1 MIKFFNY
8 KTTDISGIFE
18 GFTILSEEELND
30 RIQNANR
37 NSLPVFGG
45 LELVVDSKLKYF
57 NLISDYVS
65 TGTLFPPAETYFT
78 KFASKDEK
86 KKTINLWFTSQVL
99 AELFVRKFYLK
110 QTNYVGDLN
119 RPLLIISEPK

>member
-1 MIKFFNY
+1 MIKFLNY
-8 KTTDISGIFE
+8 KTTEISEIFE
-18 GFTILSEEELND
+18 GFAILSVEDLEERFKKTPRHNLN
-30 RIQNANR
+30 
-37 NSLPVFGG
+37 VFGG
-45 LELVVDSKLKYF
+45 LELVVDPKLKYF

-78 KFASKDEK
+78 EFASKDEK

-119 RPLLIISEPK
+119 RPLLIISER